1 MADGTAVIREG
12 EPGDRFYVVA
22 DGEVE
27 VTVGGTHVKTLGRG
41 DCFGEIALIR
51 NAPRMATVT
60 ARSHCILDALDKD
73 SFVTVVTGHCLSAD
87 ALDDLV
93 QSRLEEAKIVS

>member
-1 MADGTAVIREG
+1 MPEGTTVIREG

-22 DGEVE
+22 DGEVD
-27 VTVGGTHVKTLGRG
+27 VTVGGALVKRLGRG

-60 ARSHCILDALDKD
+60 ARSDCTLDVLDKD
-73 SFVTVVTGHCLSAD
+73 SFVTVVTGHSLSAR
-87 ALDDLV
+87 ALDELV
-93 QSRLEEAKIVS
+93 QRRLEEAKIVS